1 MNKKIKQ
8 IITVAALA
16 IIALACGNST
26 EEIVNAEPAFN
37 IEGKIDTLDYKMAY
51 LAKYTDGEF
60 VKSDSVAIDSGMF
73 SFTGTVESPNVQYI
87 MFDDSEERIN
97 VFIEN
102 SDISITGV
110 NLGRDN
116 ITITGSAIHSQL
128 KTFNDDLGKYNDRLK
143 AIVEEYYAAEEAGD
157 ETLVEEVGV
166 KYENEDSLKTL
177 FIEEYINA
185 NLSSVIAPYLSTRYM
200 MGLEVEELEDLS
212 NSFAD
217 TIRDSEYVLKI
228 EERVTIVKNS
238 AVGMP
243 APTFAM
249 NDKEGN
255 PIALESFKGSYVLI
269 DFWASWCGPCR
280 RENPNVVAAYA
291 KYHEKGFEIFGVSFD
306 TDKEK
311 WLKAVEDDKLTW
323 SHASDL
329 KGWGNAAGKIYGV
342 RGIPHSVLVD
352 KEGVIVAKNLR
363 GEELHEKLAEIFDTE
378 S

>member
-8 IITVAALA
+8 IITVMVMA
-16 IIALACGNST
+16 IIAVACGNST
-26 EEIVNAEPAFN
+26 EEVVNAEPTFN

-51 LAKYTDGEF
+51 LTQYTDGDF

-73 SFTGTVESPNVQYI
+73 SFTGMVESPNVQYI
-87 MFDDSEERIN
+87 MFDDSDERIN

-110 NLGRDN
+110 NLERDN
-116 ITITGSAIHSQL
+116 ITVTGSAIHSQL
-128 KTFNDDLGKYNDRLK
+128 KAFKDDLSKYDDKLK

-157 ETLVEEVGV
+157 EALVEEIGT
-166 KYENEDSLKTL
+166 KYENEDSLKNL
-177 FIEEYINA
+177 FIEDYINA

-200 MGLEVEELEDLS
+200 MGLEIEELEALA

-217 TIRDSEYVLKI
+217 TIKGSEYVVKI

-249 NDKEGN
+249 NDKDGN
-255 PIALESFKGSYVLI
+255 PVTLESFKGNYVLI

-280 RENPNVVAAYA
+280 RENPNVVAAYK
-291 KYHEKGFEIFGVSFD
+291 KYHDKGFDIFGVSFD

-329 KGWGNAAGKIYGV
+329 KGWGNAAGKLYGV

-363 GEELHEKLAEIFDTE
+363 GEELHEKLAEIFDAN